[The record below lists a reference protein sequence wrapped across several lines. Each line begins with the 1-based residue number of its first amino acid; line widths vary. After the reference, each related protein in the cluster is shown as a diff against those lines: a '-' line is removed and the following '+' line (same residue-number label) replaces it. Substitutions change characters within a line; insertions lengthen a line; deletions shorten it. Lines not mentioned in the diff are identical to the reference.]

1 MPPRKNPIDASREH
15 LGTAGGDHP
24 LVDDQDPAALPG
36 ALDKL
41 GAAVTANQQAENGTA
56 DAEGQH
62 RSAVDGMN
70 NITEQMEIS
79 TGEMVYDVRDFLIE
93 QIKARPKPWSSTSQ
107 AEQRDVAAAAEHA
120 AKEVVRKIVEAVAAR
135 GASPVRVLLTKVTLG
150 SDMVIAGKVKTFSPE
165 EENAAVDTLHKAIGK
180 HVLLTVASTD
190 DFTGGGRE
198 AETDADEL
206 PLNFEAGVDQD
217 DDDTED

>member
-1 MPPRKNPIDASREH
+1 MPPKKSSTEAAREH
-15 LGTAGGDHP
+15 LGTADGETP
-24 LVDDQDPAALPG
+24 LVADHDPAALPE

-62 RSAVDGMN
+62 SRAVDGMN

-79 TGEMVYDVRDFLIE
+79 TGEMIYDVRDFLID

-107 AEQRDVAAAAEHA
+107 AEQRDVAAACEHA

-180 HVLLTVASTD
+180 HVLLTVASADDYTGNGRDAQTD
-190 DFTGGGRE
+190 V
-198 AETDADEL
+198 DEP
-206 PLNFEAGVDQD
+206 PLNFEAGGESD
-217 DDDTED
+217 DDDAED